1 MSQSDSVT
9 FSVRETQNTAP
20 VIDSATFAGG
30 TISVTAS
37 DEDGDSLTFSATV
50 SSGDVTVSGPNNATA
65 TSAEF
70 TVTPGD
76 IIAGGNFVVNVVAC
90 FLLGLIVARLGSAT
104 GAASLVYSLLGAGF
118 CGGLSTLSTAAADI
132 VQIVRRGAYSI
143 ALAYLMLTV
152 GTGMGALWVG
162 LVLAS

>member
-1 MSQSDSVT
+1 MS
-9 FSVRETQNTAP
+9 
-20 VIDSATFAGG
+20 AGLLVAAFVLVALG
-30 TISVTAS
+30 GGLGALARWGVQIGGAHLISRRGLEHGERLTPW
-37 DEDGDSLTFSATV
+37 LTFL
-50 SSGDVTVSGPNNATA
+50 
-65 TSAEF
+65 
-70 TVTPGD
+70 
-76 IIAGGNFVVNVVAC
+76 VNVAAC

-104 GAASLVYSLLGAGF
+104 GAGGVFYALLGAGF

-162 LVLAS
+162 LVIAS

>member
-1 MSQSDSVT
+1 MSGGMIVLALLVVGIGGGLGALARWGVQIGGAHLLAA
-9 FSVRETQNTAP
+9 RGIEHGER
-20 VIDSATFAGG
+20 ATPW
-30 TISVTAS
+30 
-37 DEDGDSLTFSATV
+37 LT
-50 SSGDVTVSGPNNATA
+50 
-65 TSAEF
+65 
-70 TVTPGD
+70 
-76 IIAGGNFVVNVVAC
+76 FVVNVVAC

-118 CGGLSTLSTAAADI
+118 CGRLSTLSTAAADI